1 MSQIQRAIIA
11 QLGVKPMGNSTR
23 EYGDVASD
31 RIEFL
36 QRALINSGART
47 LVLGIS
53 GGVDSMTA
61 GRLAQIAC
69 EENRSQGYD
78 CSFIAMRLPYGVQRD
93 EADAQACLD
102 FIKPDVIDVVDI
114 KPSVDAMAEQIKQW
128 TLTDFTVGNVKAR
141 MRMIAQ
147 YAVAGTHNGLVIG
160 TDHAAE
166 ALMGF
171 YTKHGDGA
179 CDITPLAGLNK
190 RQVRRIALYLGA
202 PEKLVFKVPTAD
214 LETDTPGLPDEQAL
228 GVTYDQIDD
237 FLEGK
242 SIPWD
247 AFAKIVTQ
255 YSKTEHKRAMPYGPG
270 EV

>member
-1 MSQIQRAIIA
+1 MNEVQRAIVEK
-11 QLGVKPMGNSTR
+11 LGVKPMGKSPR
-23 EYGDVASD
+23 EYGEVTTT

-36 QRALINSGART
+36 QKALIDSGTRT

-53 GGVDSMTA
+53 GGVDSLTA
-61 GRLAQIAC
+61 GRLAQLAC

-78 CSFIAMRLPYGVQRD
+78 CSFIAMRLPYGIQRD
-93 EADAQACLD
+93 EADAQKALN
-102 FIKPDVIDVVDI
+102 FIRPDVIDVVDI
-114 KPSVDAMAEQIKQW
+114 KPAVDAMVAENHW
-128 TLTDFTVGNVKAR
+128 GASDFVAGNVKAR
-141 MRMIAQ
+141 VRMIAQ
-147 YAVAGTHNGLVIG
+147 YMVAGTHNGLVIG

-190 RQVRRIALYLGA
+190 RQVRRAALFLGA
-202 PEKLVFKVPTAD
+202 PEELVFKVPTAD
-214 LETDTPGLPDEQAL
+214 LETDNPGLPDEKAL

-242 SIPWD
+242 NIPWD

-270 EV
+270 DL